1 MKVLNEHTAEAWM
14 LDYLEGRLSDADTRA
29 LMDFVEQNPH
39 WKEVL
44 EEMQGDVLPVLEAT
58 VSFPSKAE
66 LHQDEDE
73 DLIAL
78 MEGALSPADAARME
92 KNLEQNPELSA
103 SYQLY
108 LKTRLHPHESLRF
121 VNKKA
126 LKHTP
131 VRMMY
136 ALRFSAAAA
145 TIAAIVGA
153 WLWFNP
159 ANQSQYNPRLSGQM
173 PLWETEAVEAENPV
187 AADYEQTKA
196 TNPAAEE
203 TLLKSNTPK
212 EENAFLLAE
221 VSLQK
226 TSESSELPEASAI
239 DGPENTEQPTLLAS
253 KLEPQHAIHLKIEEI
268 EIPGIL
274 ADAESAAAPNPQ
286 WMNTPERGLV
296 GDALAGM
303 GDAFA
308 GLGENITGRLKSI
321 VQKQQLVEIEKVEE
335 DELITST
342 FKLGQLEIQRSR
354 TKK

>member
-14 LDYLEGRLSDADTRA
+14 LDYLEGRLSDADIRA
-29 LMDFVEQNPH
+29 LKDFVAQHPH

-44 EEMQGDVLPVLEAT
+44 EEMQGDALPDLEAT
-58 VSFPSKAE
+58 EPLPSKAK
-66 LHQDEDE
+66 LYQDEDE

-78 MEGALSPADAARME
+78 MEGTLSPADAARME
-92 KNLEQNPELSA
+92 KRLEQKPELSA

-108 LKTRLHPHESLRF
+108 LKTRLRPQESLRF
-121 VNKKA
+121 ANKKA

-131 VRMMY
+131 VRMLY

-159 ANQSQYNPRLSGQM
+159 GDQNQYNPRLADQM

-226 TSESSELPEASAI
+226 TSESSELPVATAI

-253 KLEPQHAIHLKIEEI
+253 KLEPQHTIRLNVEEV
-268 EIPGIL
+268 EIPAIL
-274 ADAESAAAPNPQ
+274 ADTENAAAPNPQ

-303 GDAFA
+303 SEGIA